1 MPDDAVSRPAAA
13 VQLPTT
19 NYQLPTDRAL
29 PTTNC
34 QLQTW
39 FRAAFTLIEV
49 NLAIFIMAG
58 GVLAMISLYSLGFR
72 ESKQSREDVAA
83 AAIADEVLNPL
94 VVALSS
100 RKLKWSEWRSLGFQT
115 VSGSSGTGLSGAQ
128 IQVMPGSGSAG
139 AGWLSYVEKRG
150 TKKNANYYVPQDP
163 ESKASGV
170 YRNLI
175 NAGRDGYNLPS
186 TPDMPVGMTYA
197 LVASRES
204 ESSPVITLA
213 VRCVR
218 KSLRNTLMSQPVFS
232 TEVHFQG
239 DPNQ

>member
-1 MPDDAVSRPAAA
+1 MNS
-13 VQLPTT
+13 L
-19 NYQLPTDRAL
+19 
-29 PTTNC
+29 
-34 QLQTW
+34 
-39 FRAAFTLIEV
+39 FKKAFTLIEV

-72 ESKQSREDVAA
+72 ESRQSREDVASSA
-83 AAIADEVLNPL
+83 MADAILNPL

-100 RKLKWSEWRSLGFQT
+100 RDLKWEDWRQLGFEKSK
-115 VSGSSGTGLSGAQ
+115 SGIKAGDGQGAT
-128 IQVMPGSGSAG
+128 IQVLPAD
-139 AGWLSYVEKRG
+139 GWLAYFDTKG
-150 TKKNANYYVPQDP
+150 TRENRTYYVSSDP
-163 ESKASGV
+163 ASKANSV
-170 YRNLI
+170 YRELLS
-175 NAGRDGYNLPS
+175 ADKTGYNLPS
-186 TPDMPVGMTYA
+186 SVTLPQGMTYA

-204 ESSPVITLA
+204 ENSPIITLA

>member
-1 MPDDAVSRPAAA
+1 MSKAQKLTGSVKR
-13 VQLPTT
+13 QE
-19 NYQLPTDRAL
+19 DRRNL
-29 PTTNC
+29 SSISYH
-34 QLQTW
+34 LSSKI
-39 FRAAFTLIEV
+39 RAAFTLIEV

-72 ESKQSREDVAA
+72 ESRQSREDVAA
-83 AAIADEVLNPL
+83 SAIADEVLNPL

-100 RKLKWSEWRSLGFQT
+100 RKLKWSEWRSLNFNN
-115 VSGSSGTGLSGAQ
+115 VSVGSGVNL
-128 IQVMPGSGSAG
+128 QVMPGSGGAG
-139 AGWLSYVEKRG
+139 SGWLSYLNKRG
-150 TKKNANYYVPQDP
+150 SRENTVYYVPADP

-186 TPDMPVGMTYA
+186 SPDMPVGMTYA

-204 ESSPVITLA
+204 ETSPVITLA

-218 KSLRNTLMSQPVFS
+218 KNLRNTLMSQPVFS

-239 DPNQ
+239 DPNN

>member
-1 MPDDAVSRPAAA
+1 MNS
-13 VQLPTT
+13 L
-19 NYQLPTDRAL
+19 
-29 PTTNC
+29 
-34 QLQTW
+34 
-39 FRAAFTLIEV
+39 FKKAFTLIEV

-72 ESKQSREDVAA
+72 ESRQSREDVASSA
-83 AAIADEVLNPL
+83 MADAILNPL

-100 RKLKWSEWRSLGFQT
+100 RDLKWEDWRRLGFEKSN
-115 VSGSSGTGLSGAQ
+115 SGIKAGDGEGAT
-128 IQVMPGSGSAG
+128 IQVLPAD
-139 AGWLSYVEKRG
+139 GWLAYFDTKG
-150 TKKNANYYVPQDP
+150 TRENRTYYVSSDP
-163 ESKASGV
+163 AGKANGV
-170 YRNLI
+170 YKKLLS
-175 NAGRDGYNLPS
+175 ADKTGYNLPS
-186 TPDMPVGMTYA
+186 SVTLPQGMTYA

-204 ESSPVITLA
+204 ENSPIITLA